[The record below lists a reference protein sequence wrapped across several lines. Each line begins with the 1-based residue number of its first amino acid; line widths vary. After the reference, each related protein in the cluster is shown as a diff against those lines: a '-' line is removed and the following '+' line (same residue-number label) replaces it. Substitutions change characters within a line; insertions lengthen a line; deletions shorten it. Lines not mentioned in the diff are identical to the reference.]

1 MTATANRPHLRPRT
15 AVLVLLLAVL
25 GAAFGAGLA
34 VLYSPPALAA
44 PAPAQPTVMHRIDAI
59 PAAEA
64 AAVDVD
70 PLLLASAFGTAGEYT
85 DAEVAEV
92 RLTGDRVCEGLA
104 DGTPVAD
111 MTATL
116 MQTTGMLPEQARTFV
131 NTVDCSGDQR

>member
-44 PAPAQPTVMHRIDAI
+44 PAPAQPVALHRIDAI
-59 PAAEA
+59 PAAAEA
-64 AAVDVD
+64 AADVD
-70 PLLLASAFGTAGEYT
+70 PLLAVAFGPGADVT
-85 DAEVAEV
+85 DDQAAEV
-92 RLTGDRVCEGLA
+92 RLTADRVCEGLA
-104 DGTPVAD
+104 DGTPVAE

-116 MQTTGMLPEQARTFV
+116 MQTTGMLPQQARAFV
-131 NTVDCSGDQR
+131 NTADCGTDRR

>member
-44 PAPAQPTVMHRIDAI
+44 PAPTQPTVLHRIDAI

-70 PLLLASAFGTAGEYT
+70 PLLAVAFGPGADVT
-85 DAEVAEV
+85 DSQAAEV

-104 DGTPVAD
+104 DGTPVAV

-131 NTVDCSGDQR
+131 NTVDCSADQR

>member
-44 PAPAQPTVMHRIDAI
+44 PAPAQPTVLHRIDAI
-59 PAAEA
+59 PAADA

-70 PLLLASAFGTAGEYT
+70 PLLAVAFGPGADVT
-85 DAEVAEV
+85 DDQAAEV

-131 NTVDCSGDQR
+131 NTVDCSADQR